1 MPKPF
6 SKSNKTLTPN
16 EKTKAPGAIRIISG
30 RHKGRKLP
38 VLDSIGLRP
47 TTDRVK
53 ETLFNWLMFQINDKN
68 CLDLFSGSGSL
79 GFEALSRGAK
89 KVTMIEKE
97 KKVYENLENSSKLL
111 KDENIK
117 IINTDAL
124 DFLKSTQESF
134 DLIFLDPPFRKG
146 ILNEVFAL
154 LTPNIIPNNSL
165 VYVEQEK
172 ENQSEP
178 PSHFKL
184 LKEGSA
190 GQVIFRLYKIEWLN

>member
-1 MPKPF
+1 
-6 SKSNKTLTPN
+6 
-16 EKTKAPGAIRIISG
+16 
-30 RHKGRKLP
+30 
-38 VLDSIGLRP
+38 
-47 TTDRVK
+47 
-53 ETLFNWLMFQINDKN
+53 
-68 CLDLFSGSGSL
+68 
-79 GFEALSRGAK
+79 
-89 KVTMIEKE
+89 MIEKE

>member
-6 SKSNKTLTPN
+6 SKSNRTLTPN

-68 CLDLFSGSGSL
+68 CLDLFSASGSL
-79 GFEALSRGAK
+79 DFEALSRKAK
-89 KVTMIEKE
+89 KVTKKKKE